1 MCKTNLVIEVND
13 MHLRL
18 PHCIERLA
26 KAGRVIT
33 IEYSKSGIRITYN
46 AMTKN
51 IIPFGQTR
59 LTEYSDSN
67 GQNSSKL
74 PYVA

>member
-1 MCKTNLVIEVND
+1 

-26 KAGRVIT
+26 KAGRVIN

-46 AMTKN
+46 ADLTKN

-59 LTEYSDSN
+59 LTEYGDSN

-74 PYVA
+74 PNAS